1 MFLDVD
7 SDGDLDLYVVSGGGE
22 PFDDLTM
29 IDRLYLNDGR
39 GQLHQIRK
47 APPSLILMVHCAI
60 AADFN
65 EDGFTDI
72 FVGARS
78 IPGAYG
84 TFMRSRILLGT
95 GKGPLY
101 DFTTKIFGNNV
112 NLGMVTDATWLPD
125 SKELIV
131 VGEWM
136 PVTILDF
143 KNIPLT
149 EKKVEFTS
157 GWWNDIYAFRY

>member
-1 MFLDVD
+1 MV
-7 SDGDLDLYVVSGGGE
+7 GVITPNQE
-22 PFDDLTM
+22 KHP
-29 IDRLYLNDGR
+29 
-39 GQLHQIRK
+39 QL
-47 APPSLILMVHCAI
+47 SFNGSCAF

-112 NLGMVTDATWLPD
+112 
-125 SKELIV
+125 
-131 VGEWM
+131 
-136 PVTILDF
+136 
-143 KNIPLT
+143 
-149 EKKVEFTS
+149 
-157 GWWNDIYAFRY
+157 